1 MPNTALFDVSRP
13 ADAICAGNDKA
24 ISIDIDIDASE
35 GLTIT
40 FCSLLEYELDGSF
53 RADGLLNEYEEEGLG
68 LSLQGDFKL
77 YGALKFGSQINV
89 IPPVSLMALPQIT
102 IDFDPIS
109 AQLNVAGGI
118 DAVASFSL
126 LEAVG
131 DVNAQLNGE
140 FALAYCTNCG
150 DDYDGSSTY
159 TRLSE
164 TSNFYLRNEVGYSIL
179 GNVGIQTAISGLEL
193 ATGLEF
199 GVGDS
204 NIFDPTT
211 SVAVTLPDAG
221 ALQDSLKFTPANA
234 LFMLQVIDGVSLHN
248 IFFVIHCTEYTSNA
262 HLIYFLT
269 CSKSQRPLETRH

>member
-1 MPNTALFDVSRP
+1 MPNTALFDVGRP

-53 RADGLLNEYEEEGLG
+53 QADGLLNEYEEEGLG

-89 IPPVSLMALPQIT
+89 TPNQVT

-118 DAVASFSL
+118 DAVVSFSL

-131 DVNAQLNGE
+131 NVNAQLNGE
-140 FALAYCTNCG
+140 FALAYCTDCG
-150 DDYDGSSTY
+150 DSYDGSSTY
-159 TRLSE
+159 TRLND
-164 TSNFYLRNEVGYSIL
+164 TSKFYLRNEVGYSIL

-199 GVGDS
+199 GVDDS
-204 NIFDPTT
+204 NIFDRTT
-211 SVAVTLPDAG
+211 SVVVTLPDAQ
-221 ALQDSLKFTPANA
+221 ALQDSLKLTPANA
-234 LFMLQVIDGVSLHN
+234 LFMLRVIDGVS
-248 IFFVIHCTEYTSNA
+248 
-262 HLIYFLT
+262 
-269 CSKSQRPLETRH
+269 